1 MATAELAIVIPAVLL
16 VLAMC
21 LTGLSLAVDQIRCVD
36 AARAAARAASRGEDI
51 KTVRQIALD
60 LTPPGTT
67 ITVSE
72 TRHGGDAV
80 EVLVEAPRRPGL
92 LPGLPSASSTAQAP
106 LEPAVNGAG

>member
-51 KTVRQIALD
+51 DTVRQIAVD
-60 LTPPGTT
+60 LTPSGTT

-72 TRHGGDAV
+72 PHRGGEEV
-80 EVLVEAPRRPGL
+80 EVRVEAPRRPGL
-92 LPGLPSASSTAQAP
+92 LPGLPSASSTARAP
-106 LEPAVNGAG
+106 VEPAVNGAG